1 MKLSEKVNEYAEREN
16 RTRDSIADELGMSRS
31 SFFNKVKGSYEFSL
45 SEAYALS
52 RILGVTLD
60 EFHVWRDK
68 ELLRRLG
75 LRKASA
81 RAFRC

>member
-60 EFHVWRDK
+60 EFHA
-68 ELLRRLG
+68 L
-75 LRKASA
+75 AMA
-81 RAFRC
+81 